1 MLFYLQIGLFTVF
14 TIVYS
19 YDNQIYVSKDLHDFE
34 MIFVIIYEKP
44 NVLSGVRVCQISMIK
59 EKSHTQ
65 RRRTVAAIAARG
77 PAHPNFRW
85 YRWYRWSIG
94 TIDGRCHYKR
104 LSILEIHI

>member
-77 PAHPNFRW
+77 LAHPTKE
-85 YRWYRWSIG
+85 G
-94 TIDGRCHYKR
+94 DG
-104 LSILEIHI
+104 I